1 MDKTELYTKLD
12 INTIDE
18 FKYFENLAALL
29 EEDDFIEENLIRD
42 LLRNVDK
49 STLAEHMD
57 SFYEGFLNNIPD
69 SETDLYIIVE
79 SIKRVMAGL
88 ISEDMDEE
96 DINALAEEISKFRKW
111 YVHDLNVS
119 DRISGDQLSV
129 RDARYNILA
138 AGFLGEKC
146 DYDFRQAL
154 DYIVEGYEY
163 RFPDIT
169 FENQDPDRQ

>member
-1 MDKTELYTKLD
+1 MDKTTLYRKLD
-12 INTIDE
+12 IDTIDE
-18 FKYFENLAALL
+18 FRYYENLASLL
-29 EEDDFIEENLIRD
+29 EEDDFIEENLIKD
-42 LLRNVDK
+42 LIREVDK
-49 STLAEHMD
+49 EVLAEHMD
-57 SFYEGFLNNIPD
+57 SFYEQFLGNLPD
-69 SETDLYIIVE
+69 NETELYLTVD
-79 SIKRVMAGL
+79 SAGRSMTGM
-88 ISEDMDEE
+88 IAKDMSEE
-96 DINALAEEISKFRKW
+96 DISALAEEISRFRKW